1 MFTGLIQSKAKIKSV
16 TNLTAGKRM
25 SVAPASQA
33 SWNLGESIALNG
45 VCLTLVAADSLL
57 HFDVSPETLSK
68 TTISSWASG
77 KIVNFERALRVGD
90 SLGGHF
96 VQGHVDGVARVQRIS
111 TEAGFWRMTVEIP
124 RESFSMMIPKGSIT
138 IDGLS
143 LTINNIQTRTS
154 TIELQ
159 LIPETLKR
167 TTLSTLEQDSQIN
180 FEIDIICKTI
190 SHITLQQSVLKEG
203 RISQ

>member
-1 MFTGLIQSKAKIKSV
+1 MFTGLIQSKAEIKS
-16 TNLTAGKRM
+16 LTTLPAGKRM
-25 SVAPASQA
+25 SVAPAAQA
-33 SWNLGESIALNG
+33 LWTLGESIALNG

-68 TTISSWASG
+68 TTIGSWTSG

-96 VQGHVDGVARVQRIS
+96 VQGHVDGVARVQGIS
-111 TEAGFWRMTVEIP
+111 TEAGFLRMTVEIP
-124 RESFSMMIPKGSIT
+124 RECFSMMIPKGSIT
-138 IDGLS
+138 IDGVS
-143 LTINNIQTRTS
+143 LTINDVETQTS

-159 LIPETLKR
+159 LIPETLER
-167 TTLSTLEQDSQIN
+167 TTLSTLEKGTKIN

-190 SHITLQQSVLKEG
+190 SYITLQQSNLKEG
-203 RISQ
+203 KLSL